1 MPRDGINRGYRSLG
15 QSFRVWGRAEARPS
29 APLFLFTPP
38 GPYASRNDVHPPTH
52 HAYTWRDILRP
63 NLRRRQSAYLGK
75 YRGALDEIKRVSL
88 AHHSVPWVI
97 FSA

>member
-1 MPRDGINRGYRSLG
+1 MPRERHKPRLSLIG
-15 QSFRVWGRAEARPS
+15 
-29 APLFLFTPP
+29 TD
-38 GPYASRNDVHPPTH
+38 ASRNDVHPPTH

-63 NLRRRQSAYLGK
+63 NLGRRQSAYLGK

-97 FSA
+97 CSA